1 MATYNTVV
9 LAQRPKGD
17 IKAGE
22 TFKLKPEKRIK
33 ESDLKDG
40 QVLVESRYLSLDPAM
55 RGWLNGMTINSSPTT
70 SKYKCIP
77 SHGDVATWI
86 SMCREGSLDWDDE
99 DGGEGRWEPQ
109 LT

>member
-9 LAQRPKGD
+9 LAKRPTGD

-22 TFKLKPEKRIK
+22 TFKLKPEKRIE

-55 RGWLNGMTINSSPTT
+55 RGWLNGRLGFPR
-70 SKYKCIP
+70 P
-77 SHGDVATWI
+77 LVL
-86 SMCREGSLDWDDE
+86 CRSRDLASWNFYVQ
-99 DGGEGRWEPQ
+99 R
-109 LT
+109 

>member
-22 TFKLKPEKRIK
+22 TFKLKPEKRIE

-55 RGWLNGMTINSSPTT
+55 RGWLNGMTTNSSPIT
-70 SKYKCIP
+70 SKYKVQSKSRGRDYLDLHLP
-77 SHGDVATWI
+77 RRI
-86 SMCREGSLDWDDE
+86 SRLG
-99 DGGEGRWEPQ
+99 
-109 LT
+109 